1 MADET
6 PGARLDNPPQ
16 REFTAYEA
24 ALYFDN
30 GDDPIAQ
37 ITTAGVYTTAQAAR
51 EALPAALVAN
61 NAAAA
66 ADHLTGRWVGYVE
79 KVKTEYEDWADIWIW
94 TGANAA
100 DGPVVV
106 DGPFT

>member
-1 MADET
+1 MTDET

-16 REFTAYEA
+16 REYTAYEA

-37 ITTAGVYTTAQAAR
+37 ITTAGIYTTAQAAR
-51 EALPAALVAN
+51 EALPAALVEN
-61 NAAAA
+61 NAKAA
-66 ADHLTGRWVGYVE
+66 ADNLTGRWVGYVE
-79 KVKTEYEDWADIWIW
+79 KVKTEYEDWADIWSW
-94 TGANAA
+94 TAA
-100 DGPVVV
+100 DDSGPVVV